1 MRIGIDLGG
10 TKIEGILLSP
20 HGIIEKKIRVG
31 TPPDTYN
38 EILITVCELIRTLQK
53 DQPKTLK
60 VGIGMPGAISR
71 FTNTIKNCNAIPLNN
86 QSMHTDIENQLGYPI
101 LLENDANCFAMS
113 EATFGAGRKHNS
125 VFGVILGT
133 GTGGGFV
140 IKKNV
145 IQGANGIA
153 GEWGHNSIPDSAKEL
168 IKGARICYC
177 GRTNCIETILS
188 GRGIRQ
194 TYLEISGEDIDAKEI
209 AGRATGG
216 ETFAKQCVN
225 LFCTQ
230 LAHCLASVVNIL
242 DPDIIVLGGG
252 LSNIKKLYEKV
263 LPAMRPHIFSDN
275 IVTRISP
282 PSFGDASGAIGAACL
297 WPEETIN

>member
-20 HGIIEKKIRVG
+20 RGVIAKKIRVD

-38 EILITVCELIRTLQK
+38 EILTTVCELIRTLQK
-53 DQPKTLK
+53 NQAKTLK

-71 FTNTIKNCNAIPLNN
+71 FTNAIKNCNAIPLNN
-86 QSMHTDIENQLGYPI
+86 KPLHTDIENQLGYPVR
-101 LLENDANCFAMS
+101 LENDANCFAMS
-113 EATFGAGRKHNS
+113 EATFGAGKKHNS

-140 IKKNV
+140 INKNV
-145 IQGANGIA
+145 IQGANGIT
-153 GEWGHNSIPDSAKEL
+153 GEWGHNSIPDSAREL
-168 IKGARICYC
+168 IKEVRICYC
-177 GRTNCIETILS
+177 GRRNCIETVLS

-194 TYLEISGEDIDAKEI
+194 TYFEISGEDIDAKKI
-209 AGRATGG
+209 AARATGG
-216 ETFAKQCVN
+216 ELFAKECLN
-225 LFCTQ
+225 LYCTQ

-252 LSNIKKLYEKV
+252 LSNIKQLYEKV
-263 LPAMRPHIFSDN
+263 LPEMHTHIFSDN
-275 IVTRISP
+275 IVTLISP

>member
-20 HGIIEKKIRVG
+20 LGTIEKKIRVN
-31 TPPDTYN
+31 TPTDTYKAV
-38 EILITVCELIRTLQK
+38 LITVCELIRTLQK
-53 DQPKTLK
+53 GQTKPLK
-60 VGIGMPGAISR
+60 VGIGMPGAISK

-86 QSMHTDIENQLGYPI
+86 QPLHTDVEKQLGYPVR
-101 LLENDANCFAMS
+101 LENDANCFAMS
-113 EATFGAGRKHNS
+113 EANYGAGKKHNS

-140 IKKNV
+140 IEKNV

-153 GEWGHNSIPDSAKEL
+153 GEWGHNPIPDSAKEL
-168 IKGARICYC
+168 IKEARVCYC

-194 TYLEISGEDIDAKEI
+194 TYLEISGEDIDAKKI
-209 AGRATGG
+209 AARATGG
-216 ETFAKQCVN
+216 EPFAKQCLN
-225 LFCTQ
+225 LYCSQ

-252 LSNIKKLYEKV
+252 LSNIKELYEKV
-263 LPAMRPHIFSDN
+263 LAEMCPHIFSDN

>member
-20 HGIIEKKIRVG
+20 LGTIEKKIRVN
-31 TPPDTYN
+31 TPTDTYKAV
-38 EILITVCELIRTLQK
+38 LITVCELIRTLQK
-53 DQPKTLK
+53 GQTKPLK
-60 VGIGMPGAISR
+60 VGIGMPGAISKV
-71 FTNTIKNCNAIPLNN
+71 TNTIKNCNAIPLNN
-86 QSMHTDIENQLGYPI
+86 QPLHTDVEKQLGYPVR
-101 LLENDANCFAMS
+101 LENDANCFAMS
-113 EATFGAGRKHNS
+113 EANYGAGKKHNS

-133 GTGGGFV
+133 GAGGGFV
-140 IKKNV
+140 IEKNV

-153 GEWGHNSIPDSAKEL
+153 GEWGHNPIPDSAKEL
-168 IKGARICYC
+168 IQEARVCYC

-194 TYLEISGEDIDAKEI
+194 TYLEISGEDIDAKKI
-209 AGRATGG
+209 AARATGG
-216 ETFAKQCVN
+216 ESFAKQCLN
-225 LFCTQ
+225 LYCSQ

-252 LSNIKKLYEKV
+252 LSNIKQLYEKV
-263 LPAMRPHIFSDN
+263 LPEMCPHIFSDN